1 MAKILTLHS
10 PAQARRHYDA
20 KTWQSETMYGL
31 LVRHAAERG
40 NRFACRDAGTRLTWS
55 QMLIWVDSMASALH
69 QAGLCEGDRVSVWLP
84 SRVESIVVFL
94 ACSRNGYI
102 CNPSLHQNYTVAEI
116 ETLLSRIDCRALIAQ
131 MNYGADSDQFDI
143 FERALANPTMRV
155 VFALSGRLG
164 AANSEGATAAAGSGD
179 LPLGVVAFPT
189 LAGLTESTGSW
200 GAKVASTVTPSVEP
214 DTHPNTPPITPPI
227 TDPDKLVYLAF
238 TSGTTG
244 PPKGVMHSDNTL
256 LANGRAMVADWSHDD
271 STVLLSLSPMSHH
284 IGTVALEQTMVCGCE
299 LVVHDPR
306 LGRSALDWILETG
319 ATYVMGVPT
328 HAMDLLHGLQQRGM
342 NQLGQVRVFYMA
354 GAPIPQETAQRF
366 MAIGVTPQNVYGMTE
381 NGSHQYT
388 LPGDPTDVIVK
399 TCGRACHGYEIALWS
414 QENADIPAA
423 PGEIGEIGGRGA
435 VLMLGYFA
443 NQQTTERSFNAS
455 GWFMSGDLGQI
466 DERGNLHIVGRKK
479 DLIIRGGHNIYPAQ
493 IEDLAHRHPAVKKA
507 AAFAVADERLGEK
520 VCLALIVEGPA
531 LGAEEL
537 LEHLAQSGLSKF
549 DMPEYYLV
557 MDEFPLTPS
566 GKILK
571 RELMAWTQAGR
582 IQPHPVRYK
591 AKSVS

>member
-10 PAQARRHYDA
+10 PAEARRHYAA
-20 KTWQSETMYGL
+20 KTWQSETMYAL
-31 LVRHAAERG
+31 LVRHATERG
-40 NRFACRDAGTRLTWS
+40 NRFACRDANTRLTWS
-55 QMLIWVDSMASALH
+55 QMLAWVDSVSNALH

-94 ACSRNGYI
+94 ACSRNGYV

-143 FERALANPTMRV
+143 FERALSLPTMRA

-164 AANSEGATAAAGSGD
+164 AADSAGSVGRPRGALAFPALPVLEQFAAFSHTTAATPVK
-179 LPLGVVAFPT
+179 PLI
-189 LAGLTESTGSW
+189 
-200 GAKVASTVTPSVEP
+200 
-214 DTHPNTPPITPPI
+214 DPIN
-227 TDPDKLVYLAF
+227 DPDKLVYLAF

-256 LANGRAMVADWSHDD
+256 LANGRAMVADWAHDER
-271 STVLLSLSPMSHH
+271 TVLLSLSPMSHH

-328 HAMDLLHGLQQRGM
+328 HAMDLLHGLQQRDM

-366 MAIGVTPQNVYGMTE
+366 VAIGVTPQNVYGMTE

-388 LPGDPTDVIVK
+388 LPGDPTDVIIK
-399 TCGRACHGYEIALWS
+399 TCGRACHGYEVALWS
-414 QENADIPAA
+414 QENADNPAA

-466 DERGNLHIVGRKK
+466 DEHGNLHIVGRKK

-507 AAFAVADERLGEK
+507 AAFAIADERLGEK

-531 LGAEEL
+531 LAAEEL

-557 MDEFPLTPS
+557 LDEFPLTPS

-582 IQPHPVRYK
+582 IQPQPIRYK
-591 AKSVS
+591 AKPAS

>member
-10 PAQARRHYDA
+10 PAEARRHYAA
-20 KTWQSETMYGL
+20 KTWQSETMYAL
-31 LVRHAAERG
+31 LVRHATERG
-40 NRFACRDAGTRLTWS
+40 NRFACRDANTRLTWS
-55 QMLIWVDSMASALH
+55 QMLAWVDSVSNALH

-94 ACSRNGYI
+94 ACSRNGYV

-143 FERALANPTMRV
+143 FERALSLPTMRA

-164 AANSEGATAAAGSGD
+164 AADSAGSVGRPRGALAFPALPVLEQFAASSHTTAATPVK
-179 LPLGVVAFPT
+179 PLI
-189 LAGLTESTGSW
+189 
-200 GAKVASTVTPSVEP
+200 
-214 DTHPNTPPITPPI
+214 DPIN
-227 TDPDKLVYLAF
+227 DPDKLVYLAF

-256 LANGRAMVADWSHDD
+256 LANGRAMVADWAHDEQ
-271 STVLLSLSPMSHH
+271 TVLLSLSPMSHH

-328 HAMDLLHGLQQRGM
+328 HAMDLLHGLQQRDM

-366 MAIGVTPQNVYGMTE
+366 VAIGVTPQNVYGMTE

-388 LPGDPTDVIVK
+388 LPGDPTDVIIK
-399 TCGRACHGYEIALWS
+399 TCGRACHGYEVALWS
-414 QENADIPAA
+414 QENADNPAA

-466 DERGNLHIVGRKK
+466 DEHGNLHIVGRKK

-507 AAFAVADERLGEK
+507 AAFAIADERLGEK

-531 LGAEEL
+531 LAAEEL

-557 MDEFPLTPS
+557 LDEFPLTPS

-582 IQPHPVRYK
+582 IQPQPIRYK
-591 AKSVS
+591 AKPAS

>member
-10 PAQARRHYDA
+10 PAQARLHYEA
-20 KTWQSETMYGL
+20 KTWQSETMYAL
-31 LVRHAAERG
+31 LVRHATERG
-40 NRFACRDAGTRLTWS
+40 DRFACRDAHLRLTWS
-55 QMLIWVDSMASALH
+55 QLLAWVDVLAAALH

-84 SRVESIVVFL
+84 SRVESIVAFL

-131 MNYGADSDQFDI
+131 MKYGADSDRFDI
-143 FERALANPTMRV
+143 FERALANTAMRV
-155 VFALSGRLG
+155 VFAVSGGLSAADPEEFPAG
-164 AANSEGATAAAGSGD
+164 A
-179 LPLGVVAFPT
+179 LAFPT
-189 LAGLTESTGSW
+189 PPALREGPMLSGTAPSPTG
-200 GAKVASTVTPSVEP
+200 KPSVDP
-214 DTHPNTPPITPPI
+214 VA
-227 TDPDKLVYLAF
+227 DPDKLVYLAF

-271 STVLLSLSPMSHH
+271 RTVLLSLSPMSHH

-306 LGRSALDWILETG
+306 LGRPALDWILETG

-328 HAMDLLHGLQQRGM
+328 HAMDLLHGLQQRGI

-366 MAIGVTPQNVYGMTE
+366 VAIGVTPQNVYGMTE

-388 LPGDPTDVIVK
+388 LPGDPTDVIIK

-414 QENADIPAA
+414 QENADLPAA

-466 DERGNLHIVGRKK
+466 DELGNLHIVGRKK

-531 LGAEEL
+531 LAAEEL

-571 RELMAWTQAGR
+571 RELMAWSQAGR
-582 IQPHPVRYK
+582 IQPQPVRYK
-591 AKSVS
+591 AKQAS